1 MLSKT
6 LTIPVLDAS
15 NILDLA
21 ASLQGEQALEDY
33 GVMLSDPSDEQ
44 LRGLSNESMLRFYSN
59 VRTLVHM
66 LNRTLNQEGKE

>member
-1 MLSKT
+1 MQSKT
-6 LTIPVLDAS
+6 ITLSVLDAS

-21 ASLQGEQALEDY
+21 SCLQGEQALEDY

-44 LRGLSNESMLRFYSN
+44 LRGLSNESVLRFYSN

>member
-1 MLSKT
+1 MQSKT
-6 LTIPVLDAS
+6 ITLSVLDAD

-21 ASLQGEQALEDY
+21 SCLQGEQALEDY

-44 LRGLSNESMLRFYSN
+44 LRGLSNESVLRFYSN